1 MGDTGKEIIKM
12 LKRACKE
19 GSEVV
24 KFQSLGYMFK
34 LLVLFSRSKNK
45 FAPFLY
51 KSLTFVCIENH

>member
-51 KSLTFVCIENH
+51 KS